1 MPYIKESAVFI
12 DIHTHAY
19 RITPPMY
26 RFCTPEK
33 LLERYD
39 RMKVDA
45 AVILPVVSPEIYFP
59 QAVED
64 VIEMRDRW
72 PDRFVAYCN
81 VDPRSMYN
89 SPFSPLGDI
98 LEHYKSLGCRGVGEI
113 MPTMKMTDLRMQNL
127 FRCAEKAGL
136 PVVIDGS
143 AQTEG
148 DFGVY
153 DDPGLPQLEYT
164 LLAFPELKVFG
175 HGSIFWGEIA
185 KLETVGERT
194 VFFTPFGRQVAH
206 MPKTPVKEE
215 GAVPKLMRRYP
226 NLLGDLSDPCAYNAI
241 ARDPDYGPRFLSEFE
256 DRLYFGTDMCFEGMT
271 VELDSL
277 LMSWREQ
284 GRISETTFRKIAYEN
299 AEKLLG
305 L

>member
-1 MPYIKESAVFI
+1 
-12 DIHTHAY
+12 
-19 RITPPMY
+19 
-26 RFCTPEK
+26 
-33 LLERYD
+33 
-39 RMKVDA
+39 MK
-45 AVILPVVSPEIYFP
+45 
-59 QAVED
+59 
-64 VIEMRDRW
+64 
-72 PDRFVAYCN
+72 
-81 VDPRSMYN
+81 
-89 SPFSPLGDI
+89 
-98 LEHYKSLGCRGVGEI
+98 
-113 MPTMKMTDLRMQNL
+113 
-127 FRCAEKAGL
+127 
-136 PVVIDGS
+136 
-143 AQTEG
+143 G

-164 LLAFPELKVFG
+164 LLAFPKLKIFG

-194 VFFTPFGRQVAH
+194 VFFTPYGRQVAH
-206 MPKTPVKEE
+206 FPKTPVEEE

-241 ARDPDYGPRFLSEFE
+241 ARDDHYGPRFLSEFA

-277 LMSWREQ
+277 LLSWREQ
-284 GRISETTFRKIAYEN
+284 GKISESTFRKIAYEN